1 MQKTVAVYPDWVMK
15 YKEKGTYINK
25 VGDKYYLYK
34 AHSERIK
41 GTNKIKRVCDGYLG
55 RITENDGLIPP
66 KDKLLGSTLST
77 FELGWSFVVLQST
90 ANIHSGLRKTFVK
103 YGDLVYVC
111 SVLNYV
117 FGSYSDDLFRA
128 SSLCFLFDWINFPPS
143 FTQSQINGVERG
155 TRMIT
160 DTMKKL
166 FSDDLGLCRA
176 LFSTV
181 SLIRVNTSFYLPAFS
196 EPVTALSE
204 KYSIDWRNPL
214 WQK

>member
-1 MQKTVAVYPDWVMK
+1 MPKPTAVYPDWVMK

-55 RITENDGLIPP
+55 RITETDGLIPP
-66 KDKLLGSTLST
+66 KDKLLGSTLSS
-77 FELGWSFVVLQST
+77 FELGWSFVVLHST
-90 ANIHSGLRKTFVK
+90 VKIHAGLRKTFVK
-103 YGDLVYVC
+103 HGDLVYVC

-117 FGSYSDDLFRA
+117 FGAYSFDLFRA
-128 SSLCFLFDWINFPPS
+128 SSLCFLFPDIDFPTS
-143 FTQSQINGVERG
+143 FTESQINGICRG

-160 DTMKKL
+160 DTMNKV
-166 FSDDLGLCRA
+166 FSDDLKLCKA